1 MWIPQTQE
9 KLKLL
14 SLSSSLPQVR
24 GRNPAL
30 DSLPIVELGCDDLLS
45 YIDITQLTFILALL
59 VFCLIV
65 ILAPTP

>member
-14 SLSSSLPQVR
+14 SLSSSLSQVR

-30 DSLPIVELGCDDLLS
+30 DSLPIVELGYDDLLS